1 NLPYTGS
8 GVTASALC
16 LNKLRT
22 KEILLFHGLPT
33 PPYVSLPRGSFPSKL
48 PFDFPVV
55 VKPNSLGST
64 IGISIVKE
72 KKHLAAAV
80 EKAFSH
86 DSEVFIEKYISG
98 VEVTVSLLGND
109 PPAVL
114 PMIQI
119 ETASGFY
126 DYKAKYTPGA
136 SRHRIPPELP
146 EKARKKAARVS
157 LKAYLILGCRDLAR
171 IDLMVDRDGH
181 PWILDVNTIP
191 GFTRTSLVPDAA
203 RAAGIEFDELCDR
216 LIALAISRQ
225 CRQ

>member
-1 NLPYTGS
+1 
-8 GVTASALC
+8 
-16 LNKLRT
+16 
-22 KEILLFHGLPT
+22 
-33 PPYVSLPRGSFPSKL
+33 
-48 PFDFPVV
+48 
-55 VKPNSLGST
+55 
-64 IGISIVKE
+64 
-72 KKHLAAAV
+72 
-80 EKAFSH
+80 
-86 DSEVFIEKYISG
+86 
-98 VEVTVSLLGND
+98 
-109 PPAVL
+109 
-114 PMIQI
+114 
-119 ETASGFY
+119 
-126 DYKAKYTPGA
+126 PGA